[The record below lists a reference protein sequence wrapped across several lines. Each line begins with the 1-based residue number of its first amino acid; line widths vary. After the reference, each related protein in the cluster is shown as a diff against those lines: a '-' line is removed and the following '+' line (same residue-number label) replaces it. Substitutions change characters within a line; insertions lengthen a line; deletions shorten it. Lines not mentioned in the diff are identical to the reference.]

1 MLNEVE
7 PTVVAQRLSSYWTA
21 MGVVAALV
29 LNFSNPFSIA
39 ALNGVNV
46 TKPDVTS
53 GADAE
58 EVYYE
63 NLLIEVI
70 RTHIY
75 STTCLHFSTFIIT
88 VIMFYGL
95 VCCSRD

>member
-70 RTHIY
+70 RTHIH
-75 STTCLHFSTFIIT
+75 SNVHFTFHPLYFNH
-88 VIMFYGL
+88 VLWSGL
-95 VCCSRD
+95 LLP